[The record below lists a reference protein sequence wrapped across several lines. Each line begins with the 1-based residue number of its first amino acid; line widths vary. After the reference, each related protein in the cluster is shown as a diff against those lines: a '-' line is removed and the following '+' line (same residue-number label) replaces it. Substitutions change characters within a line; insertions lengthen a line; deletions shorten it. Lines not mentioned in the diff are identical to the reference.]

1 MLKRRL
7 LQPLITVFLTAILG
21 GLLGATLVR
30 MAPGAGTSGEELNF
44 QLSPESREF
53 YRTLHGTEQ
62 HVLSFYSHYL
72 AALAKGD
79 LGYSLLLQRP
89 VRELLKERLP
99 VTMAAIFF
107 GV

>member
-1 MLKRRL
+1 MPMLRRRL
-7 LQPLITVFLTAILG
+7 IQPLITVLLTAILG

-44 QLSPESREF
+44 QLSPESRDF
-53 YRTLHGTEQ
+53 YRALHAGEQ
-62 HVLSFYSHYL
+62 HVLSFYGYYL

-79 LGYSLLLQRP
+79 LGYSPLFQRP

-99 VTMAAIFF
+99 VTASAM
-107 GV
+107 